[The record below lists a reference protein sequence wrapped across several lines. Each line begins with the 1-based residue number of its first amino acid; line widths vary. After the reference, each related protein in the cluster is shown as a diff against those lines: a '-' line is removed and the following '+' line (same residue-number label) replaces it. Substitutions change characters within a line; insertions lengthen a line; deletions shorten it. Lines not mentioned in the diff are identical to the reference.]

1 MAKKKT
7 KASTTKVFELEIW
20 LVDIEPRIWRRFVV
34 PANIKLPRLHDVIQ
48 NVMGWTNSH
57 LHAFMT
63 EGKRYTDPYPD
74 FDIGEDTLDE
84 TKAGLTDLV
93 LRPKDRFVYEYDFG
107 DGWNHVVEVI
117 SIVPPEKD
125 VTYPLCLA
133 GERACPPEDCGG
145 PWSYDDLLE
154 AIRDPDHGEHDDM
167 LEWVGSSFGPESF
180 DAREVNRLLRQ
191 FA

>member
-84 TKAGLTDLV
+84 TKARLTDLV

-107 DGWNHVVEVI
+107 DGWNHVVEVV
-117 SIVPPEKD
+117 SIGPPEKGLK
-125 VTYPLCLA
+125 YPLCLA

-145 PWSYDDLLE
+145 PWNYDDFLE
-154 AIRDPDHGEHDDM
+154 AIRDPDHDEHEEM
-167 LEWVGSSFGPESF
+167 LEWVGSSFDAESF
-180 DAREVNRLLRQ
+180 DVQEVNRLLKENC
-191 FA
+191 